1 MKWTALSACLVLV
14 LCGCGAPDVTGTYV
28 GRDDQ
33 SLDVLQL
40 TQGSG
45 GSVLGSITHRVLAES
60 GVTKS
65 EVSTIHGMADGSN
78 ISLEVAN
85 LGNLASTPLQG
96 TITADGITIIR
107 PGSAE
112 SQVQQLQRV
121 DASGLAQAEKQFQM
135 SALMQHEARRRFATV
150 AELNQRIEALNRE
163 LDDYSARTKR
173 QIAGVPEVLEHFRA
187 AGRRADTMLKTA
199 NRLSAGTDQERYQA
213 QAVAWQV
220 LNGQSDVKA
229 LTDQV
234 NQTVATMAW
243 KAQQLADEA
252 QRAQKLCGAG
262 QETPSGV
269 ARPDMGPC
277 RSLEIR
283 ANQFRADRDGAERA
297 YRSLTS
303 DIEAANRSLAPLWA
317 SANKL
322 SQ

>member
-1 MKWTALSACLVLV
+1 MKWTVLSASLLFV

-60 GVTKS
+60 GATKS

-78 ISLEVAN
+78 ISLEVAS

-121 DASGLAQAEKQFQM
+121 NASGLALAEKQFQT
-135 SALMQHEARRRFATV
+135 SALVQHEARQRIATV

-173 QIAGVPEVLEHFRA
+173 QITGVPGILEHFRA
-187 AGRRADTMLKTA
+187 AGRRADKILKTA

-213 QAVAWQV
+213 QTLAWQV
-220 LNGQSDVKA
+220 LNGQNDVKA

-234 NQTVATMAW
+234 SQTVATMTW

-252 QRAQKLCGAG
+252 LRAQNLCGAG
-262 QETPSGV
+262 QDTPNGV

-283 ANQFRADRDGAERA
+283 ANQFRADRDGVERV

-317 SANKL
+317 SASKL